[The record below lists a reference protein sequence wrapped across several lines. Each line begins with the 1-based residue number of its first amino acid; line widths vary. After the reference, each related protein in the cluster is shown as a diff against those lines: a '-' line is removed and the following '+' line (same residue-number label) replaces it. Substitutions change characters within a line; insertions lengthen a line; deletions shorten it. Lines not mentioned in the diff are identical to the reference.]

1 MLVRTEYSFGVAFG
15 GVDAVLARLPRGGI
29 IADTTCFGHVP
40 FAKAAAKAGKRAA
53 LGYRVR
59 IVEDLEE
66 KDGGW
71 REVALI
77 PRTPAG
83 LTALY
88 ASVKAAEGAFYRTPR
103 LPSRALAALLS
114 GGVEWFLVPLPARRG
129 DPVGLPEGPWTVRP
143 RYPTGYA
150 PRTPPAPSPLVL
162 SDNFY
167 PAPGDREAWGFACPR
182 ARPGTGPGHI
192 LLPEELAAE
201 GLPEPGWDWLDSLDT
216 PLPRAENIRYGVAD
230 ADAELRAQC
239 EAEATR
245 RGLLG
250 AAYRERL
257 EKELALIGEKKFA
270 DYFLVIGD
278 MLRWAKERMLVGPAR
293 GSSCGSLVC
302 WLTRI
307 TEVDPLV
314 HDLIFERFV
323 DLNRMDLPDI
333 DIDFP
338 DVSRHLV
345 IEYLA
350 QKYGQENVAHLGTVL
365 RYKPRSAL
373 ADMAKAL
380 RVPDS
385 ELNALKDVMIE
396 RSSGDARVNDCLA
409 DSLASLEA
417 GKELLR
423 KHPGMIL
430 ATKLEGAAKTS
441 GTHAAGIIVCN
452 APVSNYCAVGREGI
466 AQIEKKSAEALNM
479 LKIDT
484 LGLRTLSVIESAC
497 AVAGIDRETLYTL
510 LLDDGAAFAVLNDGR
525 FSGIFQFEGMAL
537 QSLAQQIRFREFND
551 IAAVGALARPGPLSS
566 GEAQKWIARQA
577 GKESPTPPHPMMEEL
592 TRDTYGVV
600 MYQEQV
606 MKITRELAGFSWKE
620 TGDIR
625 KLMSNRQGDES
636 FFKWTDRFIDG
647 CIGRGIEKA
656 EAEKIWKAIN
666 TFGCVAGNTII
677 ELPVS
682 NQYSPK
688 QITVRELFHN
698 GGISKVAEDSSNRAA
713 QRHRKA
719 KIWNW
724 NGERIHPRALIEVMQ
739 SGIQTVWALELEDG
753 KMLRATGDHR
763 IMTEDRGWTELK
775 RLRIGERIAIL
786 GAPFPSK
793 KLKGTDSGAHNHWHG
808 QSKLFIERCA
818 ELRSQKKGRQ
828 IAFSPVRSR
837 RRVGKEMTYDI
848 AMPSPHNNFIANG
861 IVVHNSWAFNRS
873 HAVAYGVVSYW
884 CCWLKA
890 HYPLEFALGCLQH
903 ARDDESAVKQLR
915 ELTRE
920 GIPFVPLDPE
930 RSRESWSIQDGKLY
944 GGLLGVRGIGPVS
957 AREIENR
964 NRNDIPLKPSHV
976 KLLAAGSVY
985 SDIFPTRRLWGEAY
999 EGRMF
1004 PRQNVKEI
1012 ADIITPGERVV
1023 IIGRIMKKSLRNM
1036 NEDKLISRRNGRRM
1050 EGQELFLIL
1059 TVVDDTE
1066 QIVCIIDRHE
1076 YLALGAP
1083 IIERAP
1089 MGQWLAIMGKLN
1101 AAFRSLI
1108 VQDIRWL
1115 DAETRTVI
1123 KGEAK

>member
-40 FAKAAAKAGKRAA
+40 FAKAAARAGKHAV

-59 IVEDLEE
+59 IVPELEP
-66 KDGGW
+66 KDGSW
-71 REVALI
+71 REVAII
-77 PRTPAG
+77 PRTPRG
-83 LTALY
+83 LTDLY
-88 ASVKAAEGAFYRTPR
+88 AAVGAAEAAFYRAPR
-103 LPSRALAALLS
+103 LPYRELAALLS
-114 GGVEWFLVPLPARRG
+114 GGAEWFLAPLPARRG
-129 DPVGLPEGPWTVRP
+129 DPVGLPEGPWLIP
-143 RYPTGYA
+143 PGYPTGYRLRGA
-150 PRTPPAPSPLVL
+150 PATPPAVW

-167 PAPGDREAWGFACPR
+167 PSPGDREAWGFACPR
-182 ARPGTGPGHI
+182 GRPGSGPGHI

-201 GLPEPGWDWLDSLDT
+201 GLPEPDWGWLVRLDT
-216 PLPRAENIRYGVAD
+216 PLPRAENIRYDVPD

-239 EAEATR
+239 ESEAIR
-245 RGLLG
+245 RGL
-250 AAYRERL
+250 AWRPEYRERL
-257 EKELALIGEKKFA
+257 EKELGLIGEKKFA

-278 MLRWAKERMLVGPAR
+278 MLRWAKLRMLVGPAR

-307 TEVDPLV
+307 TEVDPLA

-338 DVSRHLV
+338 DVTRHLV

-350 QKYGQENVAHLGTVL
+350 AKYGQANVAHLGTVL

-373 ADMAKAL
+373 TTLAMALK
-380 RVPDS
+380 VPDRDLS
-385 ELNALKDVMIE
+385 ALKDVMIE

-409 DSLASLEA
+409 DSLATLEA
-417 GKELLR
+417 GQELLKR
-423 KHPGMIL
+423 HPGMAM
-430 ATKLEGAAKTS
+430 ATRLEGAAKTS

-452 APVSNYCAVGREGI
+452 APVANYCAVGREGI

-497 AVAGIDRETLYTL
+497 EAAGIDRETLYPL
-510 LLDDGAAFAVLNDGR
+510 PLDDAATFAVLNDGR
-525 FSGIFQFEGMAL
+525 YSGIFQFEGMAL

-577 GKESPTPPHPMMEEL
+577 GKEKPTAPHPMMEAL

-625 KLMSNRQGDES
+625 KLMSARQGDES
-636 FFKWTDRFIDG
+636 FNKWTDRFIEG
-647 CIGRGIEKA
+647 CVSRGVERV

-666 TFGCVAGNTII
+666 TFG
-677 ELPVS
+677 
-682 NQYSPK
+682 
-688 QITVRELFHN
+688 
-698 GGISKVAEDSSNRAA
+698 
-713 QRHRKA
+713 
-719 KIWNW
+719 
-724 NGERIHPRALIEVMQ
+724 
-739 SGIQTVWALELEDG
+739 
-753 KMLRATGDHR
+753 
-763 IMTEDRGWTELK
+763 
-775 RLRIGERIAIL
+775 
-786 GAPFPSK
+786 
-793 KLKGTDSGAHNHWHG
+793 
-808 QSKLFIERCA
+808 
-818 ELRSQKKGRQ
+818 
-828 IAFSPVRSR
+828 
-837 RRVGKEMTYDI
+837 
-848 AMPSPHNNFIANG
+848 
-861 IVVHNSWAFNRS
+861 SWAFNKS
-873 HAVAYGVVSYW
+873 HSVAYGIVSYW

-890 HYPLEFALGCLQH
+890 HHPLEFALGCLQH
-903 ARDDESAVKQLR
+903 SRDDESAVKQLR

-920 GIPFVPLDPE
+920 GIPFVPLDPT
-930 RSRESWSIQDGKLY
+930 RSRASWSIQDGKLY
-944 GGLLGVRGIGPVS
+944 GGLLGVKGIGPVS

-964 NRNDIPLKPSHV
+964 LRNDIPLKPSHL
-976 KLLAAGSVY
+976 KLLERGSIY
-985 SDIFPTRRLWGEAY
+985 SDIFPTRRLWASAY
-999 EGRMF
+999 DGKLLEGGR
-1004 PRQNVKEI
+1004 RAVEI
-1012 ADIITPGERVV
+1012 ADVVTPGANYA

-1036 NEDKLISRRNGRRM
+1036 NEDKLIVRRNGRKM

-1066 QIVCIIDRHE
+1066 QMVCIIDRHE
-1076 YLALGAP
+1076 YLRLGAP

-1089 MGQWLAIMGKLN
+1089 MGQWLAISGRLN
-1101 AAFRSLI
+1101 ASFRSLI
-1108 VQDIRWL
+1108 VSNVRWL
-1115 DAETRTVI
+1115 DPE
-1123 KGEAK
+1123 KGA